1 MVVFLTFL
9 SACEGG
15 KRREGVEPFAHWS
28 HFGRGGEGSGFGNCS
43 GKEGK
48 ASVAVAAAA
57 AAAACALCS
66 CNGGR
71 KGLVQLEREEFEAE
85 KGERTLME
93 IPPLYSRSQMDGKR
107 GGGGG
112 GKWTQGERK

>member
-1 MVVFLTFL
+1 MH
-9 SACEGG
+9 AR
-15 KRREGVEPFAHWS
+15 K
-28 HFGRGGEGSGFGNCS
+28 GRGKKGWNHLLTGPTLEGEGSGFGNCS

-57 AAAACALCS
+57 AAACALCS

-71 KGLVQLEREEFEAE
+71 KGLVVQLEREEFEAE

-93 IPPLYSRSQMDGKR
+93 IPPPPLLSLANGWKKGRR
-107 GGGGG
+107 RRRR
-112 GKWTQGERK
+112 RKMNTG